1 MSSTAPALAFEQ
13 LSLAVAGRVLLQQV
27 DLQVPA
33 RGLLGLVG
41 ANGAGKT
48 SLLRAALGLLAPHC
62 GRVLVQGRAPQHWK
76 AHELAR
82 QVGYV
87 AQDGHSHWDLTVHE
101 ALHLHP
107 GARPGPWLQRCELQ
121 PLLGRRLASLS
132 GGERARVALARALAH
147 SPALLLADEPA
158 AHLDIPH
165 HHRLMALLHEAARER
180 AVVIVLHDLHAA
192 ARYCDRLALLGQGRL
207 LAHGPPAEVL
217 TPALLAQAY
226 GAPIAAL
233 KVQGQQF
240 FTQPEA
246 VA

>member
-1 MSSTAPALAFEQ
+1 MSGAVPSLSFER
-13 LSLAVAGRVLLQQV
+13 LVLGAGGRTLLHGV

-48 SLLRAALGLLAPHC
+48 SLLRAALGLLVPQA
-62 GRVLVQGRAPQHWK
+62 GRVLVQGRVPQQWD

-82 QVGYV
+82 HVGYV
-87 AQDGHSHWDLTVHE
+87 AQASHSHWDLTVHE

-107 GARPGPWLQRCELQ
+107 AARTGPWVQRCELSH
-121 PLLGRRLASLS
+121 LLERRLCSLS

-147 SPALLLADEPA
+147 GPALLLADEPA

-165 HHRLMALLHEAARER
+165 HHRLMALLREAAGEC
-180 AVVIVLHDLHAA
+180 AVVIVLHDLHVA

-207 LAHGPPAEVL
+207 LAHGAPGEVL

-226 GAPIAAL
+226 GAPVAAL
-233 KVQGQQF
+233 QAQGQRF

-246 VA
+246 SA

>member
-1 MSSTAPALAFEQ
+1 MSGAQHALVFEC
-13 LSLAVAGRVLLQQV
+13 LSLAVGGRTLLQGV

-41 ANGAGKT
+41 ANGSGKT
-48 SLLRAALGLLAPHC
+48 SLLRAALGLLAPQS
-62 GRVLVQGRAPQHWK
+62 GQVRVQGRAPLDWD
-76 AHELAR
+76 APDLAR
-82 QVGYV
+82 QIGYV

-107 GARPGPWLQRCELQ
+107 GARPAPWVQRCELE
-121 PLLGRRLASLS
+121 PLLARRLASLS

-147 SPALLLADEPA
+147 GPALLLADEPA

-165 HHRLMALLHEAARER
+165 HHRLMALLREAAQGC
-180 AVVIVLHDLHAA
+180 AVIIVLHDLHVA

-207 LAHGPPAEVL
+207 LAHGAPAGVL

-233 KVQGQQF
+233 QAQGQHF
-240 FTQPEA
+240 FTQPGGPA
-246 VA
+246 